1 LLRQRGALCTPCNLR
16 PGAEVPGEQAIN
28 DDLPVV
34 LIVEDE
40 VALQSI
46 VEEVLAEGGF
56 ETAIAPS
63 GEEAV
68 TLLNG

>member
-1 LLRQRGALCTPCNLR
+1 
-16 PGAEVPGEQAIN
+16 
-28 DDLPVV
+28 LPVV